1 MGKSKVSKRSKRST
15 ASKAPKTR
23 KSGGTKYTRILSRAY
38 GPVGEL
44 VSATGNSVKEV
55 ASYAGNIV
63 KRSAYGAR
71 KLGTIW
77 TNHTNMAIQKI
88 RNSTGTAGNRAKA
101 SRKKASR
108 KKASRRRSR
117 K

>member
-1 MGKSKVSKRSKRST
+1 MAKSRVAKRSN
-15 ASKAPKTR
+15 ASKTR

-38 GPVGEL
+38 GPVGEI
-44 VSATGNSVKEV
+44 VNAAGNSVKEV

-88 RNSTGTAGNRAKA
+88 RNST
-101 SRKKASR
+101 
-108 KKASRRRSR
+108 
-117 K
+117 

>member
-1 MGKSKVSKRSKRST
+1 M
-15 ASKAPKTR
+15 PKTR
-23 KSGGTKYTRILSRAY
+23 KSGGIKYTRILSRAY

-63 KRSAYGAR
+63 KRTASGA
-71 KLGTIW
+71 KEIGTIW
-77 TNHTNMAIQKI
+77 TSHTNIALQKL

-101 SRKKASR
+101 SRKKSSR
-108 KKASRRRSR
+108 KKSRRSR

>member
-1 MGKSKVSKRSKRST
+1 M
-15 ASKAPKTR
+15 PKTR
-23 KSGGTKYTRILSRAY
+23 KSKTPKTRKLGGAKYTRILSRAY
-38 GPVGEL
+38 GPVGEF
-44 VSATGNSVKEV
+44 VNATGNSVKEV
-55 ASYAGNIV
+55 ASYAGNVV
-63 KRSAYGAR
+63 KRSAFGAR

-88 RNSTGTAGNRAKA
+88 RNTTGTAGNRAKA

-108 KKASRRRSR
+108 RRSR